1 MGNNFMP
8 DFIQLIAVPN
18 QISEQNKEIIV
29 ALISGYPFDIFDTD
43 SDENQVLAYGPS
55 ADFNSELIQEIQA
68 ILADFVDSLEWN
80 YIEKENWNEQWEKN
94 FFEPISIGHVHI
106 RAPFHPQQ
114 TEGIV
119 VTIEPK
125 MSFGTGH
132 HATTQGVIE
141 QMLQFIPHLQNNK
154 VLDMGT
160 GTGILAIVAEK
171 LGASEVLGI
180 EIDDWV
186 VDNANENIE
195 KNNCEKTKIE
205 CGTAANLQPIENE
218 YYDTVIANIHRE
230 VILED
235 LPEYARV
242 LKTNGLMLI
251 SGIQPPDY
259 AAVTQKAAEC
269 GLQPLVEK
277 TNGEWGVLGYL
288 KK

>member
-1 MGNNFMP
+1 MS
-8 DFIQLIAVPN
+8 DFIQFTAVPN
-18 QISEQNKEIIV
+18 QISDQNKEIIV

-43 SDENQVLAYGPS
+43 THENQVLAYGPS
-55 ADFNSELIQEIQA
+55 TEFNPEMIQEIEA
-68 ILADFVDSLEWN
+68 ILTDFTESVSWD

-94 FFEPISIGHVHI
+94 FFEPISIGNVHI
-106 RAPFHPQQ
+106 RAPFHPQK

-141 QMLQFIPHLQNNK
+141 QMLQFTEYLQGKK

-195 KNNCEKTKIE
+195 KNICEKTKIE
-205 CGTAANLQPIENE
+205 CGTAVNLQPIENN

-242 LKTNGLMLI
+242 LKSTGLMLI

-259 AAVTQKAAEC
+259 EAVTQRALEC